1 MGKSRRNFTALMGA
15 VSALGLMGCSVT
27 AKAAPAAPQATHSAP
42 SPAALSEL
50 RQRLPQDEVIYFLL
64 PDRFANGNR
73 ANDHGGYTPD
83 RLISGHDATH
93 PDFYHGGDLAGI
105 MQQLDYLQEMGVTAV
120 WMAPIFKN
128 KPVQPTLGRPMAGYH
143 GYWIT
148 DFTRPDPHFGEPDEM
163 KALVDAAHARGIK
176 VYLDIVTNHTA
187 DVIQYRECPK
197 NDCAY
202 RSIADYPY
210 TRQGGVDGAEIN
222 EGFRGDGTAED
233 FARLT
238 NPTYAYTPYKP
249 AGEEDIKVPEWL
261 NDISLYHN
269 RGDTTFK
276 GENSLFGD
284 FAGLDDLFTEH
295 PKVVQGM
302 IDIFGDWIEHY
313 GIDGFRIDTAK
324 HVNPEFWQVF
334 VPAIEERARK
344 AGIPHFHIF
353 GEVYD
358 PSPAG
363 LARHTRVD
371 KLPAVLDFAFQ
382 STATD
387 VATGA
392 KSPLDLATMFAAD
405 ALYEGGE
412 EAALRLPTFLGNHD
426 MGRIGGFIQ
435 KAHPTASDAEQLARS
450 KLAHALMLFSRGV
463 PTVYYGDE
471 QGMGGGEGYGGGRQ
485 DLWDSQVEAYGAETR
500 IGGRRPDY
508 DRTAP
513 LYLAIK
519 EMTAIRAADVRLR
532 RGLQT
537 VRAAD
542 ETPGLFAFTRAIE
555 GQKGETLVVF
565 NTSDKPLS
573 ANVSVHVDSVNWTTV
588 RGTCAPTASAPG
600 SVRISLAPFE
610 YMICQSEGPA
620 A

>member
-1 MGKSRRNFTALMGA
+1 MGKSRRTLTALMGA
-15 VSALGLMGCSVT
+15 VSALGLIGT
-27 AKAAPAAPQATHSAP
+27 ANLVEASPTAAQREAV
-42 SPAALSEL
+42 

-64 PDRFANGNR
+64 PDRFANGSA
-73 ANDHGGYTPD
+73 ANDHGGYPAD
-83 RLISGHDATH
+83 PMISGHDPVNAE
-93 PDFYHGGDLAGI
+93 FYHGGDLAGV
-105 MQQLDYLQEMGVTAV
+105 MQQLDYLQDMGVTAI

-128 KPVQPTLGRPMAGYH
+128 KPLQPTVGRMMAGFH

-197 NDCAY
+197 NDCTY

-210 TRQGGVDGAEIN
+210 TRRGGIEGAAIN
-222 EGFRGDGTAED
+222 EGFRADGTAED

-238 NPTYAYTPYKP
+238 DPAYAYTPYVP
-249 AGEEDIKVPEWL
+249 AGEETVKVPAWL

-269 RGDTTFK
+269 RGDSTFK
-276 GENSLFGD
+276 GENSLHGD
-284 FAGLDDLFTEH
+284 FAGLDDLFTEN

-302 IDIFGDWIEHY
+302 IEIFGDWIEHY

-344 AGIPHFHIF
+344 AGIPHFHMF

-358 PSPAG
+358 PDPAG
-363 LARHTRVD
+363 LARHTRID

-382 STATD
+382 SVATD
-387 VATGA
+387 VANGK
-392 KSPLDLATMFAAD
+392 KSPLDLAAMFAAD
-405 ALYEGGE
+405 SLYEGGAT
-412 EAALRLPTFLGNHD
+412 AALQLPTFLGNHD

-435 KAHPTASDAEQLARS
+435 KAHPEAEDTELLARS
-450 KLAHALMLFSRGV
+450 KLAHALMMFSRGV
-463 PTVYYGDE
+463 PTFYYGDE
-471 QGMGGGEGYGGGRQ
+471 QGFAGGEGYGGGRQ
-485 DLWDSQVEAYGAETR
+485 DMWPSQTVSYANETR
-500 IGGRRPDY
+500 LGGPRPAY

-513 LYLAIK
+513 LYVAFK
-519 EMTAIRAADVRLR
+519 EMTQIRAADVNLR
-532 RGLQT
+532 RGLQK

-542 ETPGLFAFTRAIE
+542 EAPGIFAITRAVE
-555 GQKGETLVVF
+555 GSKGETLVVF
-565 NTSDKPLS
+565 NTSNQPIT
-573 ANVSVHVDSVNWTTV
+573 ANVVVDVDSVGWTGV
-588 RGTCAPTASAPG
+588 RGTCPAASSAPG
-600 SVRISLAPFE
+600 SVRVTLAPFD
-610 YMICQSEGPA
+610 YLICKSEGPRA
-620 A
+620 

>member
-1 MGKSRRNFTALMGA
+1 MAKSRRTFTALMGA
-15 VSALGLMGCSVT
+15 VSALGLISCASAT
-27 AKAAPAAPQATHSAP
+27 KAQSAAVP
-42 SPAALSEL
+42 SPAALQEL

-64 PDRFANGNR
+64 PDRFANGNK

-83 RLISGHDATH
+83 RLISGHDAT
-93 PDFYHGGDLAGI
+93 DTAFYHGGDLAGI
-105 MQQLDYLQEMGVTAV
+105 LQQLDYLQEMGVTAI

-128 KPVQPTLGRPMAGYH
+128 KPVQPTNGSPMAGYH

-148 DFTRPDPHFGEPDEM
+148 DFTRPDPHFGEADEM

-187 DVIQYRECPK
+187 DVIQYRECPQ

-210 TRQGGVDGAEIN
+210 TRQGGIDGTPIN
-222 EGFRGDGTAED
+222 EGFRNDGTAED

-238 NPTYAYTPYKP
+238 NPNYAYTPYNP
-249 AGEEDIKVPEWL
+249 VGEEDIKVPAWL

-284 FAGLDDLFTEH
+284 FAALDDLFTEH

-313 GIDGFRIDTAK
+313 GIDGYRIDTAK

-344 AGIPHFHIF
+344 AGIPNFHMF

-382 STATD
+382 SVATD

-405 ALYEGGE
+405 PLYEGGE
-412 EAALRLPTFLGNHD
+412 AAALQLPTFLGNHD

-435 KAHPTASDAEQLARS
+435 NAQPEASDAEHLARS

-471 QGMGGGEGYGGGRQ
+471 QGLGGSGGYNGGRQ
-485 DLWDSQVEAYGAETR
+485 DLWASEVAEYQAEPR
-500 IGGRRPDY
+500 IGGKRAPY
-508 DRTAP
+508 DRSAP

-519 EMTAIRAADVRLR
+519 EMTSVRAADANLR

-542 ETPGLFAFTRAIE
+542 DAPGLFAFSRAVE

-565 NTSDKPLS
+565 NTGDKPLT
-573 ANVSVHVDSVNWTTV
+573 ANVVVDVDSTNWTSL
-588 RGTCAPTASAPG
+588 RGTCAATSSAPG

-610 YMICQSEGPA
+610 YMVCKSEGA
-620 A
+620 AQ